1 MDLFYAV
8 IFGVVEGITEF
19 LPVSST
25 GHLILTARVLGFS
38 QDDFL
43 KSFDIVIQLGA
54 IVSVL
59 VLYWRRFLLDRAAL
73 TRVAVAFAPSVVAGF
88 LFYSSVKHFLGSSSV
103 VAWALLVGGI
113 ALIVFER
120 AHEESKDDKDISL
133 LSYRQAA
140 TIGLFQVMAMIPG
153 VSRSAATI
161 IGGMISGLSRKTA
174 VEFSFLLAVPTMAAA
189 TGLDLIKN
197 AGSFSAD
204 QGVFL
209 AVGFI
214 TAFCMALLS
223 IVFLLRF
230 VRNHTFLSFGVY
242 RIIIA
247 LAFLIFVL

>member
-1 MDLFYAV
+1 MDLFHAV
-8 IFGVVEGITEF
+8 IFGIVEGVTEF

-25 GHLILTARVLGFS
+25 GHLILTAQVLGLS

-43 KSFDIVIQLGA
+43 KSFDIIIQLGA
-54 IVSVL
+54 IASVL
-59 VLYWRRFLLDRAAL
+59 VLYWHRFLLDRAAL
-73 TRVAVAFAPSVVAGF
+73 ARVAVAFVPSVVAGF
-88 LFYSSVKHFLGSSSV
+88 LFYSSIKHFLGSSSI

-113 ALIVFER
+113 VLIIFER
-120 AHEESKDDKDISL
+120 VHTESDDDTDVSVI
-133 LSYRQAA
+133 SYRQAA
-140 TIGLFQVMAMIPG
+140 MIGLFQIIAMIPG

-209 AVGFI
+209 AIGFVA
-214 TAFCMALLS
+214 AFCTALLS

-230 VRNHTFLSFGVY
+230 VRDHTFMSFGMY
-242 RIIIA
+242 RIGIA
-247 LAFLIFVL
+247 LAFLFLVL